1 MTTTNEML
9 ELTELETRLL
19 VEITEHPN
27 GIRLCDL
34 GSSLRTWH
42 IHLLPAITSLENKSL
57 IYSVE
62 YKDIGNMENYLLYK
76 RK

>member
-42 IHLLPAITSLENKSL
+42 IHLLPAITSLENKGL